1 MRVIIHELPYKSRSD
16 WFEIIPIGD
25 IHLGNALCDE
35 AALRRTVKHIKETD
49 RCYWGGMGDMIDGIN
64 RADKRFQESQIAEW
78 LWGYD
83 DVVGPQ
89 IEVLTQILNP
99 IKDKCLWMLRGN
111 HEDFVLQKFQRDVY
125 YEICRKMGLSE
136 KNPIMLGYRGFIVMR
151 MQRQRSGTGGASTY
165 TYTIFAHHGYG
176 GGRLEGGKALKLGR
190 LPKHYQADLL
200 LYGHEHVKM
209 IGQPIQQLRP
219 TATGGIVGKMIYTC
233 MTGTYLQG
241 YDADGV
247 KEVYSEVQNLP
258 PSALGSIT
266 VKVNPDRQEVQVTM

>member
-1 MRVIIHELPYKSRSD
+1 MRVIIHDLPHKSRSD
-16 WFEIIPIGD
+16 WFEIIPIGCT
-25 IHLGNALCDE
+25 HLGNALCDE
-35 AALRRTVKHIKETD
+35 AALRRTVKHIKDTKHA
-49 RCYWGGMGDMIDGIN
+49 YWGGMGDYCDFIN
-64 RADKRFQESQIAEW
+64 RSDKRFQESHIAEW
-78 LWGYD
+78 LWGRD
-83 DVVGPQ
+83 DVIGPQ
-89 IEVLTQILNP
+89 IELLCQILEP
-99 IKDKCLWMLRGN
+99 IKDKCLWMIRGN
-111 HEDFVLQKFQRDVY
+111 HEDCVLKKFQRDVY
-125 YEICRKMGLSE
+125 YEICRNMGLSE

-209 IGQPIQQLRP
+209 IGQPIQRLRA
-219 TATGGIVGKMIYTC
+219 TASGGIVGEMIYTC

>member
-35 AALRRTVKHIKETD
+35 TALRRTVKHIKETD

-64 RADKRFQESQIAEW
+64 RADRRFQESQIAEW

-111 HEDFVLQKFQRDVY
+111 HEDFVLQRFQRDVY
-125 YEICRKMGLSE
+125 YEICRNMGLSE
-136 KNPIMLGYRGFIVMR
+136 KNPIMLGYRGFIVLKMR
-151 MQRQRSGTGGASTY
+151 RRTSGKGNYSTY

-176 GGRLEGGKALKLGR
+176 GGRLEGPQAGKIAKALPSRPAPLR
-190 LPKHYQADLL
+190 TRARQDDRSAD
-200 LYGHEHVKM
+200 
-209 IGQPIQQLRP
+209 
-219 TATGGIVGKMIYTC
+219 TATAGHGQRRHRGRDDLHLHDRSLSARLRHR
-233 MTGTYLQG
+233 GRQRGLQRS
-241 YDADGV
+241 
-247 KEVYSEVQNLP
+247 KEPAANRHR
-258 PSALGSIT
+258 T
-266 VKVNPDRQEVQVTM
+266 DNRQGQT